1 MYSIRIQYLAI
12 FGSIV
17 LLIFILFLIRR
28 QRLKEEYS
36 ILWLIFG
43 VIFLGLSIWRDG
55 VDFIA
60 ELVGIAYPPA
70 ALFLIL
76 LMALFVIMIEF
87 STIISRISNINT
99 HLAQD
104 VALLKSEIEELK
116 KELESTKIS

>member
-12 FGSIV
+12 FGSVI

-43 VIFLGLSIWRDG
+43 FLFLILSIWRDG

-60 ELVGIAYPPA
+60 GLVGIAYPPA
-70 ALFLIL
+70 ALLLIL
-76 LMALFVIMIEF
+76 LMAQFVIMIEF
-87 STIISRISNINT
+87 STIISKISKINT
-99 HLAQD
+99 HLSQD
-104 VALLKSEIEELK
+104 VALLKNELELVK
-116 KELESTKIS
+116 KELESLRK

>member
-12 FGSIV
+12 FGSVI

-43 VIFLGLSIWRDG
+43 FLFLILSIWRDG

-60 ELVGIAYPPA
+60 GLVGIAYPPA
-70 ALFLIL
+70 ALLLIL
-76 LMALFVIMIEF
+76 LMAQFVIMIEF
-87 STIISRISNINT
+87 STIISKISKINT
-99 HLAQD
+99 HLSQD
-104 VALLKSEIEELK
+104 VALLKNEVLLVK
-116 KELESTKIS
+116 KELESLRK

>member
-12 FGSIV
+12 FGSVI

-43 VIFLGLSIWRDG
+43 FLFLILSIWRDG

-60 ELVGIAYPPA
+60 GLVGIAYPPA
-70 ALFLIL
+70 ALLLIL
-76 LMALFVIMIEF
+76 LMAQFVIMIEF
-87 STIISRISNINT
+87 STIISKISKVNT
-99 HLAQD
+99 HLSQD
-104 VALLKSEIEELK
+104 VALLKNELELVK
-116 KELESTKIS
+116 KELESLRK